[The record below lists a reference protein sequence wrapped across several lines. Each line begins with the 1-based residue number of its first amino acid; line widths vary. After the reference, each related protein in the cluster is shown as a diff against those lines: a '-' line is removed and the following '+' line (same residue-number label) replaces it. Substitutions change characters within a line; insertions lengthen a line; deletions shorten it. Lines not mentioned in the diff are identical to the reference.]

1 MKKLNRKGFTL
12 VELLAVII
20 ILAIVVGITI
30 PAIMSTVNDT
40 KKKAFETAADTA
52 ADWLDRQYQ
61 AYQIGDT
68 TIADV
73 DDAYIAACGGGSC
86 PSATATEDDIKKL
99 IIAAG
104 LKIENVSDLKA
115 TESNGRYCVSIKR
128 NENGDYKVA
137 NGPVAVSG
145 GNCRTATPTF

>member
-40 KKKAFETAADTA
+40 KFKAFETAADTA

-68 TIADV
+68 SITAIDPAYTASCNGGNCNET
-73 DDAYIAACGGGSC
+73 DA
-86 PSATATEDDIKKL
+86 TKMKNL

-104 LKIENVSDLKA
+104 LKVENVSSLTASIDTA
-115 TESNGRYCVSIKR
+115 SGRYCVTIKAADG
-128 NENGDYKVA
+128 GDYKVS
-137 NGPVAVSG
+137 GKSDTVTG
-145 GNCRTATPTF
+145 GNCRS